1 MGAGSPPAQTT
12 TTSKSEQRLPLYA
25 IPYGRELLSRGVAES
40 RRPYMQYGGQRIANR
55 DPLMK
60 MGLRG
65 IGESVGANQGLFNLG
80 RSTFADLLNPNQED
94 PLYDQLRSVSAGDYL
109 SPDSNPYLK
118 DTYNTAAQAV
128 TDQYQNAIAPQRAAQ
143 AAQAGAFGGS
153 AYSENRFRDQY
164 DLGRNLSE
172 LSTDIYGGA
181 YESERNR
188 QLASQQV
195 LADMLAQQ
203 EAMRAGVATAIP
215 GFAAGEQ
222 GMYNTAYQMGS
233 LDRDISQSVLDLQY
247 ANWMEQMNYPL
258 SRLDILGS
266 ILAQS
271 TGRGG
276 SSTSSVTGPG
286 FQARYS
292 PWAGAAGGALA
303 GYGAT
308 DSYYG
313 AGLGALLGGLG
324 GY

>member
-40 RRPYMQYGGQRIANR
+40 RRPYTPYLGQRIAGKNS
-55 DPLMK
+55 LMDL
-60 MGLRG
+60 GIRG
-65 IGESVGANQGLFNLG
+65 VGESVGANRGLFDLG
-80 RSTFADLLNPNQED
+80 RSSIADILNQTD
-94 PLYDQLRSVSAGDYL
+94 PIYGQLRSVSAGDYL

-128 TDQYQNAIAPQRAAQ
+128 TDQYQNAIAPQLAAE

-153 AYSENRFRDQY
+153 AYSENRFRNQY
-164 DLGRNLSE
+164 DLGRNLNE
-172 LSTDIYGGA
+172 LSTGIYGGA
-181 YESERNR
+181 YESERDR
-188 QLASQQV
+188 QLA
-195 LADMLAQQ
+195 AQQ
-203 EAMRAGVATAIP
+203 MLGQMEATRAGVATAIP

-222 GMYNTAYQMGS
+222 DLYNNAYQLGS
-233 LDRDISQSVLDLQY
+233 LERDISQQYLDLNY
-247 ANWMEQMNYPL
+247 ANFLEQINYPL

-276 SSTSSVTGPG
+276 TSTSSVTGPG
-286 FQARYS
+286 FQPRYS

-303 GYGAT
+303 GYGA
-308 DSYYG
+308 SNNYWG